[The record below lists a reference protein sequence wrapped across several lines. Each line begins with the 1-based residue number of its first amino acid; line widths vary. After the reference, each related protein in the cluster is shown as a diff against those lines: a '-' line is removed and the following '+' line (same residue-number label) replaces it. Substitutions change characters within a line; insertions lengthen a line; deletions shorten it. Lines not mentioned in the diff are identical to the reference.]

1 MSVRIELNTAMKES
15 MKSRDTV
22 RLNTVRLILAA
33 LKDRDIAARTQGQAD
48 GIPDSD
54 VMGMLATM
62 VKQRQESSKIYAEA
76 GREDMAEQED
86 AEIKIVQSFMPEQ
99 LSQDKLSE
107 IIDSLVEKTGA
118 DSVRDMGKVMGAL
131 KSEYAGQID
140 MTIASGMV
148 KSKLG

>member
-148 KSKLG
+148 KAKLG

>member
-140 MTIASGMV
+140 MTMASGMV
-148 KSKLG
+148 KAKLG